1 MGAIAFF
8 RKFLNDQDNHDG
20 AVPHSESDI
29 LECEVKRALG
39 STTANKASGGDGLP
53 AELFKILKAD
63 AIKVLYSICHHIW
76 KTQQWPHTW
85 KRSILISIPK
95 KGSTKECSNH
105 WTIEPIS
112 HASKI
117 LLKILQTRLQH

>member
-39 STTANKASGGDGLP
+39 STTANKTSGGDGLP

-63 AIKVLYSICHHIW
+63 AIKVLYSICQETW
-76 KTQQWPHTW
+76 KT
-85 KRSILISIPK
+85 
-95 KGSTKECSNH
+95 
-105 WTIEPIS
+105 
-112 HASKI
+112 
-117 LLKILQTRLQH
+117 